1 MLTRFSDPLQCAQ
14 PLEPYLL
21 DISKGKL
28 HQHELR
34 LDCVLRRPEE
44 RHETLSVSSA
54 LKSTMAV
61 DLRPGDRFLDRF
73 RIEYLAAEGGMASIY
88 AARDEL
94 TSHTVAVKVL
104 YPYYADN
111 AIIRSRFVEEGRIQ
125 QLLKHPN
132 IVRVFQVLDEPFM
145 AILME
150 YVEGPTLDDFL
161 ADRGPLTQ
169 EQVIDVIIP
178 VMSAV
183 GFAHSRGIIHRD
195 IKPSNILL
203 LDADLR
209 RPKVV
214 DFGVAK
220 VKGGRQDLTAT
231 GTTVGTL
238 HYMSPEQIVGSK
250 TIDGRADIYSI
261 GVTMYK
267 LVTGEVPFNAPTE
280 FALMMAQVEAP
291 PLPPSRL
298 RPGLSSQLEN
308 IILKS
313 MEKRPDDRFQSIK
326 DFTQAL
332 LSLRMDGSGTLQD
345 TVNERISHQ
354 LLSFAMDANQVA
366 VDRTGEGDFITQP
379 IREPELD
386 HHTAEIE
393 STLKIDRQALL
404 KTAESARYVIPDQ
417 NKDSTVQIGSRELAK
432 LTESDDA
439 INPDNVPT
447 ENIPSLQSR
456 LKAADARTPSKPLI
470 SETKPTMP
478 LPARESQLI
487 RDSFGPGEAAK
498 EDHTQPATPLAKQ
511 VKPSTLDHVET
522 MPVERRPNIGAQK
535 SEETTR
541 PTPET
546 VRQSQRNPIE
556 PKPNLGRSGPKMV
569 LPKGGD
575 YADTTERTRQKPR
588 SAPAQRLESGQK
600 IQIPGPA
607 QMSFPPLPTPSQ
619 IPSGPLPRVGL
630 SPSSDP
636 DEDGRQHQRVRQMVG
651 PTNLPQPGLGS
662 GFQPTLEPPPQ
673 QLPQPRLQQQP
684 HRQYHQTEVAPPLN
698 TRLLIMGVLLVVL
711 LVALAIAIVLRWVT

>member
-1 MLTRFSDPLQCAQ
+1 
-14 PLEPYLL
+14 
-21 DISKGKL
+21 
-28 HQHELR
+28 
-34 LDCVLRRPEE
+34 
-44 RHETLSVSSA
+44 
-54 LKSTMAV
+54 MAV

-88 AARDEL
+88 AACDEL

-161 ADRGPLTQ
+161 ADNGPLTQ

-183 GFAHSRGIIHRD
+183 GFAHGRGIIHRD

-203 LDADLR
+203 MDADVR

-298 RPGLSSQLEN
+298 RAGLSSQLEN

-332 LSLRMDGSGTLQD
+332 LSLRMDGSGTLRD
-345 TVNERISHQ
+345 TVNERISDQ
-354 LLSFAMDANQVA
+354 LLSFAMDANKVA
-366 VDRTGEGDFITQP
+366 VDRTGEGDFVTQP
-379 IREPELD
+379 IREISREPELD

-417 NKDSTVQIGSRELAK
+417 NKDSTVQIGSRELAR

-456 LKAADARTPSKPLI
+456 LKAADSRLAPTPLV
-470 SETKPTMP
+470 SETRPTMP
-478 LPARESQLI
+478 LPARESQII
-487 RDSFGPGEAAK
+487 RETYAPK
-498 EDHTQPATPLAKQ
+498 EDQTQPATPLAKQ
-511 VKPSTLDHVET
+511 AKPSMLDHQET
-522 MPVERRPNIGAQK
+522 LPVERRAKDPHK

-541 PTPET
+541 PTPDT
-546 VRQSQRNPIE
+546 VRQSQRNPLE
-556 PKPNLGRSGPKMV
+556 PKPNLGPSGPKMV

-600 IQIPGPA
+600 IQIPAPS
-607 QMSFPPLPTPSQ
+607 QMGFPPLPTPAQ
-619 IPSGPLPRVGL
+619 IPSGPRMGL

-636 DEDGRQHQRVRQMVG
+636 EEDGRQHQRVRQLAG
-651 PTNLPQPGLGS
+651 PTQLPQQGVFPS
-662 GFQPTLEPPPQ
+662 GFQPAPESPKQ
-673 QLPQPRLQQQP
+673 VPQPRLQQQP
-684 HRQYHQTEVAPPLN
+684 GRQSHQTEVAPPLN
-698 TRLLIMGVLLVVL
+698 PRLLIMGVMLLVL
-711 LVALAIAIVLRWVT
+711 LVALAIAIVLRWFAS